1 MIVVCTTAISEDKH
15 VVDELED
22 HTTEDRD
29 STVLTSL
36 VVEAL

>member
-1 MIVVCTTAISEDKH
+1 MSEDKH

-22 HTTEDRD
+22 RTTEDRD

>member
-1 MIVVCTTAISEDKH
+1 MSEDKH

-22 HTTEDRD
+22 RTTEDRD
-29 STVLTSL
+29 STVVLTSL